1 MKINFNL
8 LICFL
13 MLIILNSCN
22 SYKEQSLKN
31 NLENIVTDTEK
42 NYKNYT
48 EQDWEKKDKAFEEI
62 LSKDYLP
69 IKDKMSNDK
78 RKEINILIGK
88 YQALKLKSG
97 INNFKNLLKD
107 GYQQLES
114 LIGELSSDSTL
125 LN

>member
-1 MKINFNL
+1 MKTNFNL

>member
-69 IKDKMSNDK
+69 IKDNMSNDK

-114 LIGELSSDSTL
+114 LFGELSSDSTL